1 MMLCLLRILGLT
13 CSHLYSGMDTP
24 VGDLVMNDPSV
35 MQQPAT
41 GRRV

>member
-1 MMLCLLRILGLT
+1 MFVENFGLT

-24 VGDLVMNDPSV
+24 VEDLVTNDLSV
-35 MQQPAT
+35 IQQPAT